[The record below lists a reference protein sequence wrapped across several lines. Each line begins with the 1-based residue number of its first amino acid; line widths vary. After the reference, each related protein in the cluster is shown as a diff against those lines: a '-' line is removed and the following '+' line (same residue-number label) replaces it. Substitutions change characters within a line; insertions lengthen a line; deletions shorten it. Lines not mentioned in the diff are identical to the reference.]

1 MSHMSLRWSRISL
14 GYFLVIAL
22 VGLAMRA
29 SSFIR
34 LPFEYEH
41 LLHAHSHVAFQGW
54 IYTLIFLIT
63 TRLFLKKEQ
72 ISTGKY
78 RLQFYLTISVIA
90 GILISFALQGYALFS
105 IVFSSLFQ
113 VLNYWFIFNF
123 LKDLKTT
130 SPRVSVRFIRSA
142 MWLGLLST
150 LGPWMIAVLA
160 AKGLANSELYHST
173 IYFFLHFQYNGWF
186 LFTAF
191 GIACFWMEQSGE
203 SPVSPNAKRF
213 FLFSLIAV
221 FPGYLLSLT
230 NMSFG
235 NHLAIPGLIAV
246 LLQFAALF
254 YLIRYIRE
262 CSFLKQS
269 RRSWVFIFMLSSFSF
284 YALKTVLQMGSLLP
298 IIGIDRFNNRF
309 VLMFYLHLSLIGVL
323 SFFFIA
329 SLLKLKALRIS
340 FWSASGFVLLLAGF
354 ILSESV
360 LLMNGTGFFTHPF
373 YLLVFSVGMVLGIL
387 FILLSTFN
395 KSNRYD

>member
-1 MSHMSLRWSRISL
+1 MNLRWSRISL

-22 VGLAMRA
+22 AGLAMRA
-29 SSFIR
+29 SSFIK

-54 IYTLIFLIT
+54 IYTVIFLIT

-72 ISTGKY
+72 VSAGKY
-78 RLQFYLTISVIA
+78 SLQFYLTISVIA
-90 GILISFALQGYALFS
+90 GILVSFSLQGYALFS

-113 VLNYWFIFNF
+113 VLNYWFIFKF
-123 LKDLKTT
+123 LKDLKTL
-130 SPRVSVRFIRSA
+130 SPPPVSVRFIRSA
-142 MWLGLLST
+142 MWLGLIST

-160 AKGLANSELYHST
+160 ARGLANSELYHST

-191 GIACFWMEQSGE
+191 GIACFWMEQLGE
-203 SPVSPNAKRF
+203 NPVSSNAKRF

-235 NHLAIPGLIAV
+235 KHLAIPGIIAV
-246 LLQFAALF
+246 FLQFVALF

-262 CSFLKQS
+262 YNFLNQS
-269 RRSWVFIFMLSSFSF
+269 SRSWVFIFMLSSFSI
-284 YALKTVLQMGSLLP
+284 YALKTVLQVGSLLP
-298 IIGIDRFNNRF
+298 TICIDRFNNRF
-309 VLMFYLHLSLIGVL
+309 ILMFYLHLSLIGVL

-329 SLLKLKALRIS
+329 ALIKLKALHIS
-340 FWSASGFVLLLAGF
+340 FWSASGFVLLLIGF
-354 ILSESV
+354 VLSETV
-360 LLMNGTGFFTHPF
+360 LLMNGTGFFTHPV
-373 YLLVFSVGMVLGIL
+373 YLLTFSACMVLGIL
-387 FILLSTFN
+387 FIFLSTFN
-395 KSNRYD
+395 KSNHYD